1 MSVRMTYLSHS
12 CFEFKAQGKTILI
25 DPFFSGNKLAPPYSG
40 RPDLILVT
48 HSHFDHADAKRF
60 DATVV
65 CPSTCKFK
73 KSVTLKIGDKKNVD
87 GINIEMISASH
98 HQDSY
103 PTGYIFELEGKRIAH
118 LGDTYMDGVKKL
130 SNIDLLLLPI
140 GGYYT
145 MNIDEA
151 IKALAVISPKL
162 AIPMHYNTL
171 DEIKADPNEFK
182 AKAEKKGFKV
192 RVLRIGET
200 MEY

>member
-1 MSVRMTYLSHS
+1 LSHS
-12 CFEFKAQGKTILI
+12 CFEFKTQSKTILI
-25 DPFFSGNKLAPPYSG
+25 DPFFSGNKFAPAYNG
-40 RPDLILVT
+40 KPDLILVT

-60 DATVV
+60 DAPVV

-73 KSVTLKIGDKKNVD
+73 RSVVMKVGDKKNVE
-87 GINIEMISASH
+87 GINLEMISASH

-103 PTGYIFELEGKRIAH
+103 PTGYIFELDEKRIAH
-118 LGDTYMDGVKKL
+118 LGDTYIDGVKKL
-130 SNIDLLLLPI
+130 PNIDLLLIPI

-151 IKALAVISPKL
+151 IKALEIISPKL

-171 DEIKADPNEFK
+171 DEIKADPNDFK
-182 AKAEKKGFKV
+182 ARAEKKGFRVKV
-192 RVLRIGET
+192 LKFGEA